1 MQYKNMNLCR
11 TLIVTTVTFLLTL
24 SVFSQTKTDWKVQT
38 SKDGNFLVKSKVYS
52 VKGELGKK
60 KFLEYEATTQF
71 DVDFER
77 CVLILKNVGNHK
89 IIINEKESRLLD
101 SISENKSL
109 IYYFF
114 EPTWPFK
121 NSDCVA
127 FMISSINYENE
138 KATFQIEASPSSYKS
153 LGVNRLTDYSMTFT
167 IKKLISGKVE
177 INTTA
182 KISPTVNV
190 PNFML
195 KAFFPKGPI
204 DILKRIDQLSK
215 ND

>member
-1 MQYKNMNLCR
+1 MQYKNMNQCR
-11 TLIVTTVTFLLTL
+11 ILTLITIAFLTL
-24 SVFSQTKTDWKVQT
+24 PAFSQTKTDWKVQT
-38 SKDGNFLVKSKVYS
+38 SRDGNFLVKSKVYS
-52 VKGELGKK
+52 VKSESDKK

-77 CVLILKNVGNHK
+77 CVHILKNVVNHK

-127 FMISSINYENE
+127 FMISSINNQ
-138 KATFQIEASPSSYKS
+138 KATFQIEASPSSYRS

-167 IKKLISGKVE
+167 IKKLVSGKVE

-182 KISPTVNV
+182 KISPAVNV

-195 KAFFPKGPI
+195 KAFFPQGPI
-204 DILKRIDQLSK
+204 DILKRINQLSK